1 MMRASQTRQIGVL
14 NGILF
19 LTAVLLAGVI
29 ALQPSPVRAQSEVSD
44 DEVNAIAKQLYCP
57 ICENTPLDVCPTQA
71 CKDWRELIRQQL
83 SQGQTEEQIIDYF
96 VANYGPQVLAEPP
109 AKGFSTLVWILPVVA
124 LIGGG
129 IALWRLLRQ
138 WQNRPPLTIPMTD
151 DEPTTN
157 APDVDPEIL
166 ARVEGEINARF

>member
-1 MMRASQTRQIGVL
+1 MIKTVRQRQVRVL
-14 NGILF
+14 ICVRF
-19 LTAVLLAGVI
+19 LAAAVLLAGVI
-29 ALQPSPVRAQSEVSD
+29 TLQEVTD
-44 DEVNAIAKQLYCP
+44 DEVNAVAKQLYCP

-83 SQGQTEEQIIDYF
+83 SEGQTEEQIIDYF

-109 AKGFSTLVWILPVVA
+109 AKGFSTLVWILPVVV

-138 WQNRPPLTIPMTD
+138 WQNRPAPAQPMAVD
-151 DEPTTN
+151 DFASSTSGV
-157 APDVDPEIL
+157 APEMLDRIEREIK
-166 ARVEGEINARF
+166 ARY